1 MHVMQFIPTD
11 ALTER
16 LIEYRSKIA
25 KDRQR
30 DVIDDLVRKALND
43 LSVFSELSESERSAV
58 AVKMV
63 MEALK

>member
-1 MHVMQFIPTD
+1 MQFIPTD

>member
-1 MHVMQFIPTD
+1 MNPIDFIPTQS
-11 ALTER
+11 LTER

-30 DVIDDLVRKALND
+30 DVIDELVHKALND

-63 MEALK
+63 MEAMK